1 MVNSAILE
9 QKRIFHTVNRRPKKA
24 GSRSRL
30 TEWDWTTRRQQVTL
44 SKANPAYPAQPLDFQ
59 PSPLNSPMSQRDFDV
74 DSLASYLHLTPAQV
88 ARMADRGKLPGRKI
102 GGQWRFP
109 EAEIHH
115 WLEERIGVSGDE
127 ELVQVENVL
136 DRAAPDEDEICIAD
150 MLPREAIAVP
160 LNARTRGKV
169 ITAMTDLAA
178 DTGWLWDPAKM
189 AEAVSARESLHSTA
203 LENGVALLHPRRPQ
217 PGNLAQA
224 FLALGRTYR
233 GIPFGDSQGRLTDV
247 FFLICSTDDGGHLR
261 TLARLSRLL
270 ADPNFL
276 DNIRHADDAEKTH
289 SVIVETEQTL
299 FG

>member
-1 MVNSAILE
+1 
-9 QKRIFHTVNRRPKKA
+9 
-24 GSRSRL
+24 
-30 TEWDWTTRRQQVTL
+30 
-44 SKANPAYPAQPLDFQ
+44 
-59 PSPLNSPMSQRDFDV
+59 MSQRDFDV
-74 DSLASYLHLTPAQV
+74 DSLAAYLHLTPAQV
-88 ARMADRGKLPGRKI
+88 SKMADRGKLPGRKI

-115 WLEERIGVSGDE
+115 WLEERIGASDDE
-127 ELVQVENVL
+127 QLAKVENVL
-136 DRAAPDEDEICIAD
+136 DRAAPHEEEICIAE
-150 MLPREAIAVP
+150 MLPLEAIAVP

-178 DTGWLWDPAKM
+178 HTGWLWDPVRM
-189 AEAVSARESLHSTA
+189 ADAVSARESLHSTA

-217 PGNLAQA
+217 PGILAQP

-270 ADPNFL
+270 ADASFL
-276 DNIRHADDAEKTH
+276 DHVRQAENAEALR
-289 SVIVETEQTL
+289 SVIVDTETSL